1 MCGKGWVNSRAY
13 FWLEATLHMTLFPTK
28 TKEVINEKIKDVIR
42 AYLFENFPKKS

>member
-1 MCGKGWVNSRAY
+1 LAGSDFAY
-13 FWLEATLHMTLFPTK
+13 DLFLTK